1 MLYRKVTSTA
11 LTFLMV
17 TMAMTL
23 LVSPLEIQES
33 PLPLAEEPAVLNAP
47 SDPGHTV
54 FAQYLTS
61 DNCPYCYNYGS
72 PALKQAKNSLPDK
85 FVYISYHSA
94 SYGNTADAES
104 GNIAPIYGV
113 NHLQETS
120 GAPKVVFGDKQKQS
134 GCGSNTCYDSYIS
147 SGGQMHSTAADYG
160 MTISQIDNGDGTADI
175 SVAATY
181 VGSGTPASN
190 LILYA
195 AVTEEV
201 CNSHGYND
209 GSKGGNCWEAWLL
222 NNNGYA
228 SNSGTVNGG
237 TGFNTIS
244 ITANQWT
251 TTTWT
256 NVPINLVNGGM
267 SNLNT
272 VAALYST
279 WSTNSYNANVYAAT
293 DSTMQPAIDVK
304 IDTMTVENNAGFDGI
319 IAGDEVGIDVSIRN
333 IGVDIYSANN
343 GESISIYKVDGVQET
358 LVDTMSIQSLG
369 VGASQSF
376 STTWDSSSETIEDNG
391 LTRFRARITV
401 QDGNGANN
409 VMGGTIDHD
418 AAPTAVMP
426 VANGVSTTISRGGSL
441 DFDLTAI
448 PNDAVDDLD
457 SMTPVMEV
465 KHSTSQEWESSW
477 VSVSSG
483 PVGEGS
489 NARFIASVTPP
500 VVAGSGDYDIRT
512 SWTDSRNQVSNW
524 LLTEDAFSLLNG
536 LPTVLTS
543 SSSQFSG
550 VPIVKVGVQDS
561 ISMSGIISDAETPL
575 NQLTVT
581 SNSPNFIAWDASAME
596 MDVLF
601 DSVDRDAQGNIR
613 DQGIQVTIGD
623 GEDTNTGTVFFT
635 VIPNGAPTWSSIPA
649 QTIDEGGSV
658 AVSLTQYLSD
668 TDDSGVTVSN
678 TEIRALGVH
687 VVSIDPADRISAEIV
702 DQTINIATVDS
713 DVTGTV
719 LITLRSSDATQSTDT
734 TLAVIIRA
742 LNDAPV
748 FDVTNLNGLRIK
760 AGETYTLNV
769 ADYVSDVDD
778 NQDDIFTTVTGA
790 EPGSVV
796 PVAIGVYEMQWA
808 ESGMQVVQVRVSDPS
823 GAINQYQFT
832 VEVIGDLPMIWDE
845 GQGGD
850 LQAVY
855 DGMEYGTHP
864 TYIVSYTGSVNFEEV
879 ALTWQICNSIVGT
892 CHSQGQAPGFDQ
904 SFLLQSVYTEGLR
917 TGDEVKLDV
926 IASDVDGFE
935 HKTTKSYSV
944 FAVEKIVIDSD
955 GDGVSDSEDAFP
967 NDPAESIDTDG
978 DGVGDNTDAF
988 PNDETKFEADSQA
1001 SGMNSLLLPGA
1012 LVIAIFLF
1020 GALGLGIITVMR
1032 NRSTDPEAVDWS
1044 TAVPSTD
1051 TVANSMYGGA
1061 DAIFQQPM
1069 AAATHV
1075 ADYTGLPGG
1084 GSYTQDAA
1092 GSTIYVAL
1100 DQSQWRMNADG
1111 SFTRV

>member
-1 MLYRKVTSTA
+1 MFYRKVTSTA

-17 TMAMTL
+17 TVAMAL
-23 LVSPLEIQES
+23 LVSPLEIQE
-33 PLPLAEEPAVLNAP
+33 PPAPLAEEPAVLNAP

-113 NHLQETS
+113 NHLQESS

-175 SVAATY
+175 SVSATY

-201 CNSHGYND
+201 CNSHVYND

-222 NNNGYA
+222 NNNGYS

-244 ITANQWT
+244 ITSGQWT

-256 NVPINLVNGGM
+256 NVPISLVGGGM
-267 SNLNT
+267 SNFNT

-304 IDTMTVENNAGFDGI
+304 IDTMTVENNGGFDGI
-319 IAGDEVGIDVSIRN
+319 IAGDEVGIDVTIKN

-343 GESISIYKVDGVQET
+343 GESISIYKVDGVQES
-358 LVDTMSIQSLG
+358 LIDTMSIQSLG
-369 VGASQSF
+369 VGSTQSF
-376 STTWDSSSETIEDNG
+376 TTTWDSTSETIENNG

-409 VMGGTIDHD
+409 VMDDTIAHD

-448 PNDAVDDLD
+448 PNDAVDDLN

-465 KHSTSQEWESSW
+465 KHSDSLDWESSW
-477 VSVSSG
+477 VSVGSG

-489 NARFIASVTPP
+489 NARFIATVTPP

-512 SWTDSRNQVSNW
+512 SWTDSRNQVSDW

-543 SSSQFSG
+543 SSPDFSG
-550 VPIVKVGVQDS
+550 VPIVKVDMSESV
-561 ISMSGIISDAETPL
+561 SMVGIISDAETPL

-581 SNSPNFIAWDASAME
+581 STSPNFIAWDSNSME

-623 GEDTNTGTVFFT
+623 GEDINTGTVFFT

-668 TDDSGVTVSN
+668 TDDSGETVSN
-678 TEIRALGVH
+678 ADIQALGVH
-687 VVSIDPADRISAEIV
+687 VVSIEPANHISAEIV

-719 LITLRSSDATQSTDT
+719 LITLRASDATQSTDT

-748 FDVTNLNGLRIK
+748 FDVTSLEGLRIK
-760 AGETYTLNV
+760 VGETYTLNV

-778 NQDDIFTTVTGA
+778 AQEDIFTTVTGA
-790 EPGSVV
+790 EPGSVN
-796 PVAIGVYEMQWA
+796 PVAIGVYEMQWT
-808 ESGMQVVQVRVSDPS
+808 ESGMQIVQVRVSDPS
-823 GAINQYQFT
+823 GAINQYQFS

-850 LQAVY
+850 LQAEY
-855 DGMEYGTHP
+855 DNMEYGTHP
-864 TYIVSYTGSVNFEEV
+864 TYIVSYTGSVNFEEI
-879 ALTWQICNSIVGT
+879 ALTWQICNSIMGT
-892 CHSQGQAPGFDQ
+892 CHSQGLAPGFDEA
-904 SFLLQSVYTEGLR
+904 FVLQSVYSEGLR

-926 IASDVDGFE
+926 IATDIDGFE
-935 HKTTKSYSV
+935 HKSTKSYSV
-944 FAVEKIVIDSD
+944 FAVEKVIIDSD
-955 GDGVSDSEDAFP
+955 SDGVEDSEDAFP
-967 NDPAESIDTDG
+967 NDPSESADTDG
-978 DGVGDNTDAF
+978 DGVGDNADAY
-988 PNDETKFEADSQA
+988 PNDAAKFEADSA
-1001 SGMNSLLLPGA
+1001 SVGSTIPLP
-1012 LVIAIFLF
+1012 AILIVAVFLF
-1020 GALGLGIITVMR
+1020 GAIGLGLITVMR
-1032 NRSTDPEAVDWS
+1032 GRSNHPEAVDWS

-1051 TVANSMYGGA
+1051 MVANSMYGGA

-1075 ADYTGLPGG
+1075 SDYTGLPGG

-1100 DQSQWRMNADG
+1100 DHSQWRMNADG
-1111 SFTRV
+1111 SFTRM